1 MNKKKLMV
9 SILAGFLALIL
20 VLGLVAGVLPQF
32 VQGASLSE
40 LQQQLNDLK
49 SQKKEIDK
57 EIKGLK
63 SQLSDNLNDMKA
75 IVKQKNT
82 IDQEI
87 FMLHEQTNNLN
98 EQIATY
104 VLLIADKQ
112 EELDEAR
119 SRLAELN
126 TKNKER
132 IRAMEE
138 NGNVSYWSVLFKA
151 NSFADLLDRL
161 NMVNQ
166 IAAADR
172 RRLKEMSEA
181 SKLVEEAK
189 LVLEEE
195 KLALEESKAELVAT
209 EKELEGRRAEAD
221 KLLAELIATGEE
233 YEALLDEAEEAAAD
247 LKDDISDAQDAYND
261 KKKEQE
267 AANKPSS
274 GGSNTATNA
283 PSSDGSWKVPCKYKR
298 VSSAYGWR
306 IHPVYGY
313 KKFHYG
319 VDLAASSG
327 TPIVASRAGTVT
339 VAKYSSSAGYYVTLD
354 HGDGFSS
361 QYMHMTHYIVKKGQ
375 KVAAGEVI
383 GYVGSTG
390 ASTGP
395 HLHFS
400 ILYKGSHVNPANY
413 IKI

>member
-1 MNKKKLMV
+1 MRNRKPWV
-9 SILAGFLALIL
+9 GALALVLAL
-20 VLGLVAGVLPQF
+20 VMTFGLVSAVLPQT
-32 VQGASLSE
+32 VSGASLSE
-40 LQQQLNDLK
+40 LEKQLNALK
-49 SQKKEIDK
+49 DQKKEIDK

-63 SQLSDNLNDMKA
+63 GQLSDNLSDMQA
-75 IVKQKNT
+75 IVKQKGT

-87 FMLHEQTNNLN
+87 FMLHEQTANLN

-104 VLLIADKQ
+104 VLMIADKQ
-112 EELDEAR
+112 EELDEANA
-119 SRLAELN
+119 RLAELN
-126 TKNKER
+126 IKNKQR

-138 NGNVSYWSVLFKA
+138 DGAVSYWSVLFKA

-161 NMVNQ
+161 NMVEE
-166 IAAADR
+166 IAASDQ
-172 RRLKEMSEA
+172 RRLKEMSA
-181 SKLVEEAK
+181 VSKQVEEAK
-189 LVLEEE
+189 LVLEKERT
-195 KLALEESKAELVAT
+195 ALEESKAELVES
-209 EKELEGRRAEAD
+209 EKVLEERRAEAD
-221 KLLAELIATGEE
+221 KLLAELISKGEE
-233 YEALLDEAEEAAAD
+233 YQKLLDKAEDDAAD
-247 LKDDISDAQDAYND
+247 LKSDIKDAQNAYND
-261 KKKEQE
+261 KKEEQN
-267 AANKPSS
+267 ASNNSGSSS
-274 GGSNTATNA
+274 GSA
-283 PSSDGSWKVPCKYKR
+283 PSSSAKWIVPCKYKR

-327 TPIVASRAGTVT
+327 TPIKATRAGTVT

-375 KVAAGEVI
+375 KVDAGQVI

-400 ILYKGSHVNPANY
+400 ILYKGSHVNPAKY

>member
-1 MNKKKLMV
+1 MNKRKLMV
-9 SILAGFLALIL
+9 SLLAGFLALIM
-20 VLGLVAGVLPQF
+20 VLGLVAGVLPQL
-32 VQGASLSE
+32 VEGASLSQ

-49 SQKKEIDK
+49 DKKKEIDK

-63 SQLSDNLNDMKA
+63 SQLSDNLNDMKD

-87 FMLHEQTNNLN
+87 FMLHEQTANLN
-98 EQIATY
+98 EQISTY

-112 EELDEAR
+112 EELDDAR
-119 SRLAELN
+119 TRLTDLN

-161 NMVNQ
+161 NMINE

-172 RRLKEMSEA
+172 RRLKEISEA
-181 SKLVEEAK
+181 SKVVEEAMA
-189 LVLEEE
+189 VLEVE
-195 KLALEESKAELVAT
+195 KLALEESKVELAEA
-209 EKELEGRRAEAD
+209 EKELEARRAEAD

-261 KKKEQE
+261 KKKEEE
-267 AANKPSS
+267 AANKPAS
-274 GGSNTATNA
+274 GTNTTTNA
-283 PSSDGSWKVPCKYKR
+283 PASNGSWIVPCKYKR

-319 VDLAASSG
+319 IDLAANSG
-327 TPIVASRAGTVT
+327 TPIVATRAGKVT
-339 VAKYSSSAGYYVTLD
+339 TAKYSSSAGYYVTLD

-361 QYMHMTHYIVKKGQ
+361 QYMHMTHYIVKNGQ
-375 KVAAGEVI
+375 QVQAGEVI

-413 IKI
+413 IKV